1 MKKPL
6 NIKKFLLPNIPYVFI
21 ALFATKLGQAWR
33 LAPGTD
39 FSEKALH
46 LMEGFAAAFQSALPS
61 LHPIDLCVGVA
72 AALLIR
78 LIVYVKG
85 KNAKKFRKNLEYG
98 SARWGRPEDIAPYVD
113 PKFENNVILTQTE
126 RLMMSNRPKDPKT
139 ARNKNVL
146 VVGGSG
152 SGKTRFFIKPNL
164 MQLHSSYVVTD
175 PKGSIAVECGKLML
189 RNGYKVK
196 IFNSIN
202 FKKSHHYNPFAYIHS
217 EKDILKLVTTLIANT
232 KGDGK
237 SGDDFWQKA
246 ETLLY
251 TALIGYIHY
260 EAPEEEQNFAT
271 LIEFINAMEV
281 REDDETFENNV
292 DLAFKELAQ
301 REPNHFAVRQYKKYK
316 LAAGKTAKSINI
328 SCGARLAPFDIQEL
342 REITMYDEL
351 ELDTLGDRKTALFL
365 IMSDTDSTFNFLI
378 SMIYSQLFNLLCEK
392 ADDVYG
398 GRLPVHVRCLIDE
411 CANIG
416 QIPNLEKL
424 MATIRSREISACLVL
439 QAQSQLKAL
448 YKDNADTII
457 GNCDSSIFLGGKEPG
472 TLKELNQAL
481 GKETIDTFNT
491 GESRGRE
498 VSHSLNYQK
507 LGKDLATIDE
517 LAVLDGGKCI
527 LQLRGVRPFFSDKYD
542 LTKHPRYKYLS
553 DADKKNVFD
562 VERYMKRRPAIVKP
576 DEPFDM
582 YELSAK
588 ELTDEPDNNNSTKRK
603 ET

>member
-1 MKKPL
+1 MKKPINL
-6 NIKKFLLPNIPYVFI
+6 KKIILPNLPYAFI
-21 ALFATKLGQAWR
+21 ALFATKVGQGWR
-33 LAPGTD
+33 LAPGAD
-39 FSEKALH
+39 FSQKFLH
-46 LMEGFAAAFQSALPS
+46 ILEGFREAFQSLAPSFHPADMLIGIALAGI
-61 LHPIDLCVGVA
+61 L
-72 AALLIR
+72 R
-78 LIVYVKG
+78 LVVYVKS
-85 KNAKKFRKNLEYG
+85 KNAKKFRKNMEYG
-98 SARWGRPEDIAPYVD
+98 SARWGTHEDIAPFED
-113 PKFENNVILTQTE
+113 PIFKNNVILTETE
-126 RLMMSNRPKDPKT
+126 RLMMSNRPKDPRN

-175 PKGSIAVECGKLML
+175 PKGSIVIECGKLL
-189 RNGYKVK
+189 QRNHYKIR
-196 IFNSIN
+196 IFNTIN
-202 FKKSHHYNPFAYIHS
+202 FKKSHHYNPFEYIHS
-217 EKDILKLVTTLIANT
+217 EKDILKLVNTLIANT

-260 EAPEEEQNFAT
+260 EAPKEEQNFAT
-271 LIEFINAMEV
+271 LIEMVNAMEV
-281 REDDETFENNV
+281 REDDETFENPV
-292 DLAFKELAQ
+292 DLAFKELAS
-301 REPNHFAVRQYKKYK
+301 REPNHFAVRQYAKYK

-351 ELDTLGDRKTALFL
+351 ELDKLGDRKTALFL

-378 SMIYSQLFNLLCEK
+378 SMVYSQLFNLLCEK

-398 GRLPVHVRCLIDE
+398 GRLPIHVRCLIDE

-457 GNCDSSIFLGGKEPG
+457 GNCDSSIFLGGKEPT
-472 TLKELNQAL
+472 TLKELNQSL

-507 LGKDLATIDE
+507 LGKDLMSIDE
-517 LAVLDGGKCI
+517 LGVLDGGKCI
-527 LQLRGVRPFFSDKYD
+527 LQIRGVRPFLSKKYD
-542 LTKHPRYKYLS
+542 ITQHPNYKYLS
-553 DADKKNVFD
+553 DFDKRNEFSIEKF
-562 VERYMKRRPAIVKP
+562 
-576 DEPFDM
+576 
-582 YELSAK
+582 L
-588 ELTDEPDNNNSTKRK
+588 STKLTPK
-603 ET
+603 EDEVYDTYEVDVSEQTPAAS

>member
-1 MKKPL
+1 MKKSL

-33 LAPGTD
+33 LAPGMD
-39 FSEKALH
+39 FSGKALH
-46 LMEGFAAAFQSALPS
+46 LMEGFATAFSSLVPS
-61 LHPIDLCVGVA
+61 FHPIDLCVGVA

-98 SARWGRPEDIAPYVD
+98 SARWGKPEDIAPYVD

-292 DLAFKELAQ
+292 DLAFKELAS

-527 LQLRGVRPFFSDKYD
+527 LQLRGVRPFLSDKYD
-542 LTKHPRYKYLS
+542 ITRHPNYKYLS
-553 DADKKNVFD
+553 DANPRNAFDIEKYLSTRLVPKADEVYEVFD
-562 VERYMKRRPAIVKP
+562 AGSV
-576 DEPFDM
+576 
-582 YELSAK
+582 
-588 ELTDEPDNNNSTKRK
+588 
-603 ET
+603 

>member
-6 NIKKFLLPNIPYVFI
+6 NIKKILLPNLPYAFI
-21 ALFATKLGQAWR
+21 ALIATKLGQAWR
-33 LAPGTD
+33 LAEGADASAKVLGFLTRGLGEA
-39 FSEKALH
+39 FS
-46 LMEGFAAAFQSALPS
+46 SPLPS
-61 LHPIDLCVGVA
+61 FHPADLLVGVLIA
-72 AALLIR
+72 GIIR
-78 LIVYVKG
+78 LVVYVKG
-85 KNAKKFRKNLEYG
+85 KNAKKFRKNMEYG
-98 SARWGRPEDIAPYVD
+98 SARWGTAEDIAPYAD

-139 ARNKNVL
+139 ARNKNVMII
-146 VVGGSG
+146 GGSG
-152 SGKTRFFIKPNL
+152 SGKTRFWLKPNL
-164 MQLHSSYVVTD
+164 MQCHSSYVVTD
-175 PKGSIAVECGKLML
+175 PKGSIAVECGRLML
-189 RNGYKVK
+189 RKGYKVK

-202 FKKSHHYNPFAYIHS
+202 FKKSMHYNPFAYIHS

-292 DLAFKELAQ
+292 DLAFKELES

-328 SCGARLAPFDIQEL
+328 SCGARLAPFDIKEL

-351 ELDTLGDRKTALFL
+351 ELDTLGDRKTVLFL

-457 GNCDSSIFLGGKEPG
+457 GNCDSSIFLGGKEPT
-472 TLKELNQAL
+472 TLKELSQSL
-481 GKETIDTFNT
+481 GKETIDTYNT

-498 VSHSLNYQK
+498 TSHSLNYQK
-507 LGKDLATIDE
+507 LGKELATIDE

-527 LQLRGVRPFFSDKYD
+527 LQLRGVRPFLSDKYD
-542 LTKHPRYKYLS
+542 ITRHPNYKYLS
-553 DADKKNVFD
+553 DANPKNAFDIEKFLSTKLVPKADEAYEVFD
-562 VERYMKRRPAIVKP
+562 AGRV
-576 DEPFDM
+576 
-582 YELSAK
+582 
-588 ELTDEPDNNNSTKRK
+588 
-603 ET
+603 